1 MLKPAAIITRGFL
14 SLAQPMVERQHGNA
28 KGKIAG
34 NGGRK
39 AGGAGEAASYP
50 SVDKR
55 SRAAHG

>member
-34 NGGRK
+34 AA
-39 AGGAGEAASYP
+39 AGKQTALA
-50 SVDKR
+50 KR
-55 SRAAHG
+55 RVLPIG